1 MSLSDNV
8 YFLLTPLLIG
18 TTYFSA
24 FENGKTTC
32 KRFTTNYFL
41 YLLTSFS
48 IYFSALKA
56 YDKNIVKVDRKYSF
70 PLVILEIILIF
81 SLAFVKDQT
90 MRHIIVLLIL
100 LIMAYLQK
108 VFLEKID
115 KNQIEDIIKKMMI
128 IIIICFLIALKFPQY
143 MNNSFLIFLVA
154 GLLFSLLFH
163 FIDFVFLDRKYK
175 SMISSFVVF
184 LFAGFIMYDTNRVIQ
199 VGKTC
204 KKGTNPDYLDLVLDM
219 VINVEG
225 LFRNLALSDFTD

>member
-1 MSLSDNV
+1 MSLNDNL

-41 YLLTSFS
+41 YLLTSLS

-56 YDKNIVKVDRKYSF
+56 YDKNIVKVDKKYTF

-81 SLAFVKDQT
+81 SFMFVKDQT
-90 MRHIIVLLIL
+90 LRHIIFVFIL
-100 LIMAYLQK
+100 LIMSYLQK

-115 KNQIEDIIKKMMI
+115 KNQIEDILKKMMI
-128 IIIICFLIALKFPQY
+128 IIIVCFLIALKFPQY
-143 MNNSFLIFLVA
+143 MNNSFLTFLVA
-154 GLLFSLLFH
+154 GLLFVLLFG
-163 FIDFVFLDRKYK
+163 FIDHIFLDKKYK
-175 SMISSFVVF
+175 SMISSIAVF
-184 LFAGFIMYDTNRVIQ
+184 FFAGFIMYDTNRVIE

-219 VINVEG
+219 VINIEG
-225 LFRNLALSDFTD
+225 LFRHLALSDITD

>member
-1 MSLSDNV
+1 MSLNDNL
-8 YFLLTPLLIG
+8 YFLLTPLFIG
-18 TTYFSA
+18 STYFSA

-41 YLLTSFS
+41 YLLTSLS

-56 YDKNIVKVDRKYSF
+56 YDKNIITIDKKYRF
-70 PLVILEIILIF
+70 PLILLEIALIF
-81 SLAFVKDQT
+81 SFLFVKDQT
-90 MRHIIVLLIL
+90 LRHIIFVLIL
-100 LIMAYLQK
+100 LIMSYLQK
-108 VFLEKID
+108 IFLEKID
-115 KNQIEDIIKKMMI
+115 KTQIEDILKKMMI

-143 MNNSFLIFLVA
+143 MNNSFLIFLVT

-163 FIDFVFLDRKYK
+163 FIDFVFLDRKYQSK
-175 SMISSFVVF
+175 ISSIVVF

-219 VINVEG
+219 VINIEG

>member
-1 MSLSDNV
+1 MSLNDNL

-18 TTYFSA
+18 STYFSA

-41 YLLTSFS
+41 YLLTSLS

-56 YDKNIVKVDRKYSF
+56 YDKNIITVDKKYLF
-70 PLVILEIILIF
+70 PLILLEIVLIISF
-81 SLAFVKDQT
+81 VFVKDQT
-90 MRHIIVLLIL
+90 LRHIIFLLIL
-100 LIMAYLQK
+100 LIMSYLQK
-108 VFLEKID
+108 IFLEKID
-115 KNQIEDIIKKMMI
+115 KTQIEDIIKKMMI
-128 IIIICFLIALKFPQY
+128 IIIISFLIALKFPQY

-154 GLLFSLLFH
+154 GSLFSLLFS
-163 FIDFVFLDRKYK
+163 FIDFVFLDRKYQSK
-175 SMISSFVVF
+175 ISSIFVF

-219 VINVEG
+219 VINIQG

>member
-1 MSLSDNV
+1 MSLNDNL

-18 TTYFSA
+18 STYFSA

-41 YLLTSFS
+41 YLLTSLS

-56 YDKNIVKVDRKYSF
+56 YDKNIITIDKKYRF
-70 PLVILEIILIF
+70 PLILLEIALIF
-81 SLAFVKDQT
+81 SFLFVKDQT
-90 MRHIIVLLIL
+90 LRHIIFVLIL
-100 LIMAYLQK
+100 LIMSYLQK
-108 VFLEKID
+108 IFLEKID
-115 KNQIEDIIKKMMI
+115 KTQIEDILKKMMI

-143 MNNSFLIFLVA
+143 MNNSFLIFLVT

-163 FIDFVFLDRKYK
+163 FIDFVFLDRKYQSK
-175 SMISSFVVF
+175 ISSIVVF

-219 VINVEG
+219 VINIEG

>member
-1 MSLSDNV
+1 MSLNDNL

-41 YLLTSFS
+41 YLLTSLS
-48 IYFSALKA
+48 IYFSALKV
-56 YDKNIVKVDRKYSF
+56 YDKNIVKVDKKYTF

-81 SLAFVKDQT
+81 SFMFVKDQT
-90 MRHIIVLLIL
+90 LRHIIFVLIL
-100 LIMAYLQK
+100 LIMSYLQK

-115 KNQIEDIIKKMMI
+115 KNQIEDILKKMMI
-128 IIIICFLIALKFPQY
+128 IIIVCFLIALKFPQY
-143 MNNSFLIFLVA
+143 MNNSFLTFLVS
-154 GLLFSLLFH
+154 GLLFVLLFG
-163 FIDFVFLDRKYK
+163 FIDHIFLDKKYK
-175 SMISSFVVF
+175 SMISSIAVF
-184 LFAGFIMYDTNRVIQ
+184 FFAGFIIYDTNRVIK

-219 VINVEG
+219 VLNIEG
-225 LFRNLALSDFTD
+225 LFRQLALSDFTD